1 MEPVPV
7 WVVSF
12 LAFAA
17 GGSLWLVRPMPKL
30 VRLSIIIPLVYFG
43 IVFLASGIFALDAP
57 TRIIFIR
64 IGLVSLFIPI
74 ITNSL
79 LMRFLWNK
87 GVRV

>member
-1 MEPVPV
+1 M
-7 WVVSF
+7 
-12 LAFAA
+12 
-17 GGSLWLVRPMPKL
+17 VRPMPKL